1 MSAIVV
7 HTCPLWEE
15 ADGTRRIGMEY
26 EEHHPPVVG
35 WVNVLE
41 VKIGGETHLLLLG
54 NDVTEDD

>member
-1 MSAIVV
+1 MRGVVV

-15 ADGTRRIGMEY
+15 EDGTRRIGMEY
-26 EEHHPPVVG
+26 EENPPPVVG

-54 NDVTEDD
+54 AEADR